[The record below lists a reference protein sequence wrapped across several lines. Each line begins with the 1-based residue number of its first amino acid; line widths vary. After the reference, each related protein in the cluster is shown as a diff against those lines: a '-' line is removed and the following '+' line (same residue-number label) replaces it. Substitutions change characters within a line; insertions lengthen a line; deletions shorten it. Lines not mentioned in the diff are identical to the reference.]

1 MSRNHEILVVDDE
14 PMIASMLSGVLTGEG
29 YQVTCLT
36 SGADAIARLA
46 SNDHKIGLLVTDV
59 NLGEG
64 VDGLDVA
71 AVLHRRDN
79 AIGTIFMTGDPPH
92 QHQARAPAGAVFL
105 EKPFLPFELV
115 DAVRRL
121 RAPEAA

>member
-1 MSRNHEILVVDDE
+1 MVTDMEILVVDDE
-14 PMIASMLSGVLTGEG
+14 PMILSMLTGVLAGEG
-29 YQVTCLT
+29 YRVTSAV

-46 SNDHKIGLLVTDV
+46 SNDHRIGLLVTDV

-64 VDGLDVA
+64 VDGLEVA
-71 AVLHRRDN
+71 AALHRRDS
-79 AIGTIFMTGDPPH
+79 AIGTIFMTGDPPR
-92 QHQARAPAGAVFL
+92 QHRDRAPAGAVFL

-121 RAPEAA
+121 RQPEAA